1 MATARQVVFMSEEEY
16 LESEKKSE
24 LKREYINGQVYAM
37 AGASSNHNLLC
48 GNVHTAFN
56 VHLKG
61 NPCRPYMSDM
71 KVKIGSQYYY
81 PDVLVNCSKLL
92 GDSYYTDSPTI
103 IVEVLSK
110 STRRNDETKKRM
122 AYMQIATLEE
132 YVLIEQDI
140 GKIAIM
146 RRSGGWITESYYLG
160 DDVSFTSIGL
170 TVAVEDIYDGVQN
183 SDMTDWLEQKATE

>member
-1 MATARQVVFMSEEEY
+1 MATARQVIFMSEEEY

-24 LKREYINGQVYAM
+24 LKREYIDGQVYAM

-71 KVKIGSQYYY
+71 KVKIGTQYYY

-110 STRRNDETKKRM
+110 STRRNDETQKRM
-122 AYMQIATLEE
+122 AYMQIATLQE

-146 RRSGGWITESYYLG
+146 RRNGGWITESYYLG

-183 SDMTDWLEQKATE
+183 SDMTDWLEQKEKE

>member
-1 MATARQVVFMSEEEY
+1 MAIALQVIFMSEEEY

-24 LKREYINGQVYAM
+24 LKREYVDGQVYAM

-71 KVKIGSQYYY
+71 KIKVGTQYYY

-110 STRRNDETKKRM
+110 TTRRNDETKKRM
-122 AYMQIATLEE
+122 AYMQLATLQE

-140 GKIAIM
+140 AKIAIM

-160 DDVSFTSIGL
+160 DDVSFASIGL
-170 TVAVEDIYDGVQN
+170 TVAVENIYDGIQN
-183 SDMTDWLEQKATE
+183 LDMTDWLAQKEKE